1 MELATTAWMM
11 LTDWQQVFEKLP
23 QDLLLMLQIFPFAST
38 LFLKP
43 TLAINR

>member
-23 QDLLLMLQIFPFAST
+23 QDLLLMLQIFPFCFHSVFGTNAR
-38 LFLKP
+38 
-43 TLAINR
+43 NQ